1 MNSNHEFCTCPGAT
15 PPPVSSSLRRGGAGW
30 WRLSISPQ
38 ARLPALDHRKEL
50 CVSALSLGLICNSGQ
65 TGKIPL
71 NFLLDSQQQVT
82 VVISDGGDA
91 TQCVQKVV
99 AALAGVVRG
108 LPHQSG
114 SAETEADRGAEE
126 RLLPPKEKSE
136 GPEVGRDRDAGG
148 GEGGQ

>member
-1 MNSNHEFCTCPGAT
+1 MGQAGDACPSARGHNS
-15 PPPVSSSLRRGGAGW
+15 
-30 WRLSISPQ
+30 
-38 ARLPALDHRKEL
+38 PALNHRKEL

-71 NFLLDSQQQVT
+71 NFLLDSQEQLT

-114 SAETEADRGAEE
+114 SAETKLTEELRKGCSLPKRRARAQRREGTGVLEEGRVAGRLHSKERAEAPG
-126 RLLPPKEKSE
+126 
-136 GPEVGRDRDAGG
+136 
-148 GEGGQ
+148 

>member
-1 MNSNHEFCTCPGAT
+1 MN
-15 PPPVSSSLRRGGAGW
+15 
-30 WRLSISPQ
+30 
-38 ARLPALDHRKEL
+38 HRKEL

-71 NFLLDSQQQVT
+71 NFLLNSQEQLT
-82 VVISDGGDA
+82 VVILDGGDA

-114 SAETEADRGAEE
+114 SAEMEADRGAEE

-136 GPEVGRDRDAGG
+136 GPEGGRDRGAGG
-148 GEGGQ
+148 ESGR